1 MKTRIILTLLVA
13 VTFLSCKD
21 DKKPADQVIDGKE
34 NTTVAVKS
42 TNSIVLSS
50 YSDDNWKNGVGT
62 TFKNMFLVDF
72 SKENELLIKNGKEIT
87 LSDGKVVPY
96 IGYEVV
102 GNYIHI
108 LFDKSVLEYAP
119 AAECPNTLTIK

>member
-1 MKTRIILTLLVA
+1 MKTRIILTLLMVI
-13 VTFLSCKD
+13 TFLSCKD
-21 DKKPADQVIDGKE
+21 DKKTAGGEVDGKDSI
-34 NTTVAVKS
+34 TVVDKP
-42 TNSIVLSS
+42 TNSIVLSN

-87 LSDGKVVPY
+87 LSDGKVLP
-96 IGYEVV
+96 ITGYEVV

-108 LFDKSVLEYAP
+108 LFAKSVLEHAA
-119 AAECPNTLTIK
+119 AAECPNSLTIK